1 MRSQDPHVEQ
11 LLDVRI
17 LVEDFRR
24 RISQAGRLQQDGLEL
39 GKRSQRV
46 LVGERDLGF
55 FSGNRDFLVSKPEN

>member
-1 MRSQDPHVEQ
+1 MRSQDPHVVE
-11 LLDVRI
+11 LLNVRI
-17 LVEDFRR
+17 LVEDFWRR
-24 RISQAGRLQQDGLEL
+24 KSLTGRLQYDGLEL